1 MVSGSAR
8 ALLAAALVIGYDVV
22 LMVESRIGFVRRNK
36 KKEGRRR
43 RRTKG
48 DGWAESTKG

>member
-22 LMVESRIGFVRRNK
+22 LMVENRIGFVRRNK

-43 RRTKG
+43 RIKG